1 MKKILIIENDESLVD
16 CLEKELIQEDYYA
29 ETCLNGREGLAL
41 TLNEDKNWDLI
52 ITGLIVPELSGLEIC
67 RRIRQVSHV
76 PIFIITARD
85 SIIDRVSGLDYG
97 ADDYLVKP
105 FAIEELLARMRA
117 LFRRIKYENNN
128 QGNSQSTIHF
138 KDLVVEKENRLVR
151 RGKEIIDLTNREYDL
166 LIELLTN
173 INTVYS
179 RKTLLE
185 KVWGYSEDTK
195 TNVVDVYIR
204 YLRNKIDKENEESYI
219 QTVHGTGYVIRQ

>member
-16 CLEKELIQEDYYA
+16 CLEKELIQESYYA

-41 TLNEDKNWDLI
+41 TLNKDKNWDLI
-52 ITGLIVPELSGLEIC
+52 ITGLIVPELNGLEIC

-97 ADDYLVKP
+97 ADDYLIKP

-117 LFRRIKYENNN
+117 LFRRIKFENNN
-128 QGNSQSTIHF
+128 QGNSQSTINF
-138 KDLVVEKENRLVR
+138 KDLIVEKENRLVR